1 MSVKTVLFNALQGVI
16 GDLIVGFTAD
26 KLKVGLWSGKIEL
39 DNLEVNVEAARKLGL
54 PVRIIFG
61 KVARL
66 SVSIPWT
73 ALGSQ
78 PVRIFIRGVSV
89 LAAPEASPADSADL
103 AKELGDALAAR
114 LEGADAAFLAK
125 LDAGD
130 DGAKGGKYYEK
141 FVAKIVDNLEVSVE
155 DAHVRL
161 EDGGDFACGFVLRSF
176 VARAADASWA
186 AAFVERSGDALL
198 RNLVSL
204 QGVACYWDD
213 ANAGAGDD
221 PETFLQGEIPREG
234 SGAPANWVLAPLD
247 GALRLTRNEAFKE
260 GFPQY
265 DVGLEVG
272 GDAGAAFTLKAA
284 SAKKLLAFF
293 KRADLLARQRQLAH
307 LHPKAVLGDRARP
320 VARGE
325 CARAWWT
332 YALRLAC
339 PRYAE
344 RARQREA
351 LRHFG
356 AIRERD
362 RYTAL
367 FEAASDGE
375 AAADRDERRA
385 VERQAPFEVLCL
397 WRQRSLLARRRERK
411 RSDATERSKKWWRWG
426 SRGAADA
433 ADDDDDVRH
442 EDLEALF
449 HVDDEAAAAPRG
461 FEILRLRALTGA
473 RVALEGPA
481 GPVGELAVAAEI
493 AATATADFES
503 LHVDAKLT
511 EFGFADRTGALA
523 RSGVPGGF
531 VVAPR
536 GTASDCPV
544 KLEVARTKA
553 GELYPIVATLDC
565 DAYGFAYHRPWI
577 DGFLEAFVTDVFK
590 DDDLATAAAA
600 AKDAL
605 LEAATEALAKRDV
618 STAAS
623 RADEFAGAPK
633 SFTLKANVG
642 APALVVPR
650 SWAEDRGRVV
660 VDMGTCALGGA
671 VADVG
676 QRWDLDLRNATLRL
690 FASAAGA
697 GRDVVAPFGLKAA
710 VDVFDGAPLDV
721 DLALTGDLALTLAPA
736 DATALLEVAA
746 ALGGA
751 GGDEVAE
758 AEAALERDVLDVL
771 ETLEDDMVKPSATR
785 LATLDVRAAVANLE
799 IVVLTDDGDRVY
811 CLAARGVAASF
822 RTFDAGGLELDA
834 TLRELSL
841 TEAASGA
848 VLLESFGDAAS
859 EAAAAAAGRAF
870 RALPTARSQN
880 LDVRDSLVAFS
891 LRTFEGF
898 EDGFQSFHTDCEIA
912 FASVRLATS
921 GENLRPLKPFWDGIQ
936 RGLEAF
942 GGPAPPP
949 VEDTAASP
957 AAAAAEEPRALR
969 VALRL
974 GEVAIVL
981 TDGGVDVAAAAVTG
995 GAVVWTSAG
1004 VVADAAVRLAN
1015 LRLTDARPSSEGRAF
1030 REMVVPWA
1038 SGDNES
1044 GRALDALLAMSSG
1057 DALVELPADDL
1068 LLAVDYRDEGGHK
1081 SVSASAHP
1089 VTVQLHREPIAAGLS
1104 AVLELKDALVY
1115 VFASGRADEAAAA
1128 PAAAASD
1135 DAAES
1140 ELVVQVELR
1149 AAEVLL
1155 LEDAGARTTRALAM
1169 RFGAGYT
1176 YSNRTRGRHAEVVT
1190 SAAVHHLAASLAEDG
1205 LGAAL
1210 HRLVAPTTVSF
1221 RLEKQFDGEIMYD
1234 SKVDAH
1240 VSDVDVRASYRDL
1253 ISVCAVLRGALNDGG
1268 PAATTEEGVAET
1280 TATAAAK
1287 PAAGRVVTARYE
1299 AHLVGCRVVLV
1310 DDSRGPAVPLL
1321 DATLRHVDASLRGP
1335 TTALEGG
1342 ASLEL
1347 TAKCFNPDCLRF
1359 EPLLETYALRCRLD
1373 AALDDATGGL
1383 DSLTVDLAS
1392 DDVLDATLS
1401 TSFVARLLEL
1411 ETQLVKTVTSK
1422 ADGGASLIARRD
1434 EPALRVRN
1442 ETLKALE
1449 IRPATGAWRP
1459 FPPRGAVALGR
1470 EGGRGDAASMDLPAA
1485 VDVRGEGL
1493 DFSGLV
1499 ASAPCHV
1506 AVGGGLMWVVAFD
1519 ERSGVVSGVLRSR
1532 VVVRNFLPCAFDVA
1546 RSDAPQAP
1554 AEAPGGGA
1562 ETPLPLRLA
1571 EDGAA
1576 LFFRRADDGF
1586 EYGGGEPLRAWGGG
1600 GGQGARKKR
1609 LVVSKRPGEA
1619 AVAVV
1624 GAASDNGEAV
1634 VTLHPPVTVENRLPC
1649 GVLVTLQVGSR
1660 GESRVRVAPGGRG
1673 SVVDVD
1679 VSGGVWVSL
1688 RVGAFKGRCDAKIVP
1703 KSCPRRSGDRPSAT
1717 SRGVHDVLLGD
1728 DGERHATVG
1737 VRCEKRHRGLGLAII
1752 LESPLWAVDKTGLG
1766 LDLAAAPGRPRPD
1779 AASLR
1784 GRLLK
1789 KKSVRRASAL
1799 VADGRHFVA
1808 VPEALAPFVASARV
1822 ASPRK
1827 HEILE
1832 RPPAAAYA
1840 DEKLYTFHALPP
1852 PLDAALYLPTQH
1864 AERNPTQMTG
1874 NAAEKVFGGLGRA
1887 LKGQSSVAAP
1897 PGRYLT
1903 LEAGS
1908 RGLDVYV
1915 ALDARAAKP
1924 PRWLVERFAR
1934 ATDAGAVVV
1943 EKRRHALSLE
1953 QAPDL
1958 RSFAVW
1964 KHSLAP
1970 GDTCD
1975 LGYNEEKSM
1984 YLVFLGRPASKRR
1997 ASAVSPEDAA
2007 AGSWAYDSWPGYDW
2021 LDPDVSH
2028 QALLH
2033 SYDGHLAA
2041 GSGGAWSARYVVGA
2055 ARFPVDL
2062 RDGARRFE
2070 LEARPVTLKGVF
2082 GAGAGLAVELA
2093 PRFALWN
2100 VDDEATIVARQAG
2113 GSREGWLGLERRG
2126 DRAKPWHWPD
2136 ADRPKVLEFGVL
2148 QDDGDVCWS
2157 CGSLAIDN
2165 LGGHALLLRDLATV
2179 ARVEVRVNESTHRPP
2194 FEAVTVRVCVD
2205 RLGHRPLFLAKND
2218 SKHRLALYHGARPLG
2233 DVLPG
2238 AERPFGWADAASKR
2252 VLTVQFPDLPGA
2264 PTGGDVD
2271 ADAVNAAGRE
2281 VLRGVLES
2289 SATVADGSRVVRF
2302 GDAGAFFDEPDPEPE
2317 ARGTRTFTATLGG
2330 CAVHVVHGRG
2340 AARSEL
2346 ACAHLRTVRL
2356 KMARSGDA
2364 DEFEAR
2370 VKTFQV
2376 DNHCADA
2383 RWPALVNGTQEDHV
2397 ARLARQTSSLVGLDD
2412 DAATPDMVEVA
2423 AVYNTHAGTT
2433 PTLKY
2438 LAARALPVEVFGD
2451 ANSLSKLKLAADA
2464 VGDALHA
2471 DAHVDDD
2478 PEAWAQ
2484 NLVDAAKDPKDVA
2497 DERAVALRPRGV
2509 VEALVLHPV
2518 ALTVSFAPPAP
2529 GGPDDD
2535 DDDENAFSTL
2545 AVVSNLA
2552 ELDRAEVRLKSF
2564 AVENAVEE
2572 PHDLARK
2579 IGRHYATTL
2588 VFQLHKVVG
2597 SLASLGQP
2605 ANLVGTIGNGV
2616 KEFFYAPAR
2625 GVVQSPKAFAQG
2637 VYSGTT
2643 GLAASVVGGVG
2654 SSVSGVS
2661 QAISQNVSLLSG
2673 DADFLREREARR
2685 RNHRDQASAHA
2696 EQYGAAGAAASGVFG
2711 GAAAIVGGV
2720 ADGVGGI
2727 FTKPVEGAQRDGA
2740 LGFFKGVAKGIAGV
2754 AVKPVVG
2761 VLDGASVILDGV
2773 SQGAVATPLARHV
2786 GPPKSLVR
2794 LPNSE
2799 HLVLAGSAGL
2809 G

>member
-54 PVRIIFG
+54 PVRIVFG

-114 LEGADAAFLAK
+114 LEAADAAFLAK

-221 PETFLQGEIPREG
+221 PEAFLQGKIPREG

-247 GALRLTRNEAFKE
+247 GALRLTRNEAFKD

-320 VARGE
+320 VARGA

-344 RARQREA
+344 RARQRAA
-351 LRHFG
+351 LRHFI

-426 SRGAADA
+426 SRSTSDV

-473 RVALEGPA
+473 R
-481 GPVGELAVAAEI
+481 I

-511 EFGFADRTGALA
+511 EFGFADLTGALA

-536 GTASDCPV
+536 GTASDWPV

-553 GELYPIVATLDC
+553 GELSPIVATLDC

-671 VADVG
+671 MADVG
-676 QRWDLDLRNATLRL
+676 QRWDLDLRNATLQL

-710 VDVFDGAPLDV
+710 VDVFDGAPLDI

-736 DATALLEVAA
+736 DATALLE
-746 ALGGA
+746 
-751 GGDEVAE
+751 
-758 AEAALERDVLDVL
+758 LERDVLDVL

-799 IVVLTDDGDRVY
+799 IVVLTGDGDRVY
-811 CLAARGVAASF
+811 CLAAGVAASF

-848 VLLESFGDAAS
+848 VLLESFGGG
-859 EAAAAAAGRAF
+859 AGRRRPRAAF

-891 LRTFEGF
+891 LRTFDGF
-898 EDGFQSFHTDCEIA
+898 EDGFQSFHTDCEVA
-912 FASVRLATS
+912 FASVKLATS
-921 GENLRPLKPFWDGIQ
+921 GENLRPLKPFWDGVQ

-949 VEDTAASP
+949 VEDKAASP
-957 AAAAAEEPRALR
+957 AAAEEPLS

-1038 SGDNES
+1038 SGDDES

-1068 LLAVDYRDEGGHK
+1068 LLAVDYRDEDGHK

-1128 PAAAASD
+1128 PAAAALD

-1155 LEDAGARTTRALAM
+1155 LEDAGAQTTRALAM

-1240 VSDVDVRASYRDL
+1240 VSDVDVRASYRDV

-1268 PAATTEEGVAET
+1268 PAATAEEGVAET
-1280 TATAAAK
+1280 TAAAAAK

-1470 EGGRGDAASMDLPAA
+1470 EGGRGDAASMDL
-1485 VDVRGEGL
+1485 RR
-1493 DFSGLV
+1493 S
-1499 ASAPCHV
+1499 ASARAWTFGP
-1506 AVGGGLMWVVAFD
+1506 
-1519 ERSGVVSGVLRSR
+1519 R
-1532 VVVRNFLPCAFDVA
+1532 A
-1546 RSDAPQAP
+1546 R
-1554 AEAPGGGA
+1554 GGA
-1562 ETPLPLRLA
+1562 GRRRGDAAALRLA

-1609 LVVSKRPGEA
+1609 LVISKRPGEA

-1624 GAASDNGEAV
+1624 GAASGNGEAV

-1673 SVVDVD
+1673 AVVDVD

-1703 KSCPRRSGDRPSAT
+1703 RNCPRRAGDRPSAT

-1766 LDLAAAPGRPRPD
+1766 LDLASGAGRRLTRP
-1779 AASLR
+1779 SR
-1784 GRLLK
+1784 
-1789 KKSVRRASAL
+1789 
-1799 VADGRHFVA
+1799 
-1808 VPEALAPFVASARV
+1808 PEARD
-1822 ASPRK
+1822 PR
-1827 HEILE
+1827 
-1832 RPPAAAYA
+1832 RRPAAAYA
-1840 DEKLYTFHALPP
+1840 DETLYTFHALPP

-1864 AERNPTQMTG
+1864 AERNPTQMAG

-1887 LKGQSSVAAP
+1887 LKGQGSVAAP

-1964 KHSLAP
+1964 KHALAP

-1984 YLVFLGRPASKRR
+1984 YL
-1997 ASAVSPEDAA
+1997 
-2007 AGSWAYDSWPGYDW
+2007 
-2021 LDPDVSH
+2021 
-2028 QALLH
+2028 ALLH

-2179 ARVEVRVNESTHRPP
+2179 ARVEVRVSESTHRPP

-2271 ADAVNAAGRE
+2271 ADAVNAAGP
-2281 VLRGVLES
+2281 RG
-2289 SATVADGSRVVRF
+2289 GPR
-2302 GDAGAFFDEPDPEPE
+2302 
-2317 ARGTRTFTATLGG
+2317 
-2330 CAVHVVHGRG
+2330 
-2340 AARSEL
+2340 
-2346 ACAHLRTVRL
+2346 
-2356 KMARSGDA
+2356 
-2364 DEFEAR
+2364 
-2370 VKTFQV
+2370 
-2376 DNHCADA
+2376 
-2383 RWPALVNGTQEDHV
+2383 V
-2397 ARLARQTSSLVGLDD
+2397 ARLARQTSSLVGLD

-2497 DERAVALRPRGV
+2497 DKRAVALRPRGV

-2727 FTKPVEGAQRDGA
+2727 FTKPVEGAQRDA
-2740 LGFFKGVAKGIAGV
+2740 LGFFKGVARASPASPSSPSSASSTARPSSLRPAGRRGRPRATSARRRAPCASELGSSSSRGARAR
-2754 AVKPVVG
+2754 AV
-2761 VLDGASVILDGV
+2761 
-2773 SQGAVATPLARHV
+2773 
-2786 GPPKSLVR
+2786 
-2794 LPNSE
+2794 
-2799 HLVLAGSAGL
+2799 
-2809 G
+2809 